1 MKKVTKKINTKC
13 DIVVNV
19 DGMTCSD
26 DVYYA
31 IALAKLEKY
40 FTYNEVKVLV
50 DNLKPK
56 FTVYCCDGNC
66 PFCHTEKKPNIFKRF
81 WNWITSK
88 K

>member
-1 MKKVTKKINTKC
+1 MKKVTKKINTEC

-50 DNLKPK
+50 DNFKPK
-56 FTVYCCDGNC
+56 FMVYCCDDNC

-81 WNWITSK
+81 WNWITRK